1 MKKYTPFIC
10 AISFLIGGAFVYFL
24 GHLQQRKTDTKPSQ
38 VSAVDRQGSP
48 MADRVQL
55 TLDAGL
61 QKIVEAE
68 LDKSFA
74 TLHPKKIIAVLA
86 DPRTGEILAMAN
98 RPAPAGASTPQLDAV
113 SFSYE
118 PGSTFK
124 VLSYA
129 GVLMNGL
136 GDDKSQI
143 FCENGSFPL
152 EGKMIKDH
160 APLGNQTPSE
170 ILMRSS
176 NIGAAKMALKL
187 GATKYCE
194 LVQNFGFG
202 HETGV
207 GLQGESGG
215 AIIPKEKVDD
225 LTLAR
230 MSFGQG
236 VSVTPLQLLMAYGA
250 IANGGILFRPS
261 MTLNQSGTKQS
272 GQRIMPEGVAA
283 SLREAL
289 KLAVT
294 DQGTRPLAQVNGLQV
309 AGKTGT
315 SQAVTSDGG
324 HSETEYVTSFAGYFP
339 ADHPQVVAVVVVDG
353 ASVPADSNY
362 GGLIAAPIFAAIAK
376 QSASYLHLSP
386 SVGNLSSQN
395 DSL

>member
-1 MKKYTPFIC
+1 MKRFTFLFSTCAFLLGGGLVAVIC
-10 AISFLIGGAFVYFL
+10 HG
-24 GHLQQRKTDTKPSQ
+24 QQEANPDPVT
-38 VSAVDRQGSP
+38 VVDRQGPPISSLIH
-48 MADRVQL
+48 Q

-61 QKIVEAE
+61 QKIVEEE
-68 LDKSFA
+68 LDRSVA

-86 DPRTGEILAMAN
+86 DPRTGEVLAMAN
-98 RPAPAGASTPQLDAV
+98 RPAAEGASTPQLDAI

-129 GVLMNGL
+129 GFLMNGL
-136 GDDKSQI
+136 GDDKTQI
-143 FCENGSFPL
+143 FCENGTLRL
-152 EGKMIKDH
+152 EGKSIKDH

-176 NIGAAKMALKL
+176 NIGAAKMALKI
-187 GATKYCE
+187 GADKYCD
-194 LVQNFGFG
+194 LVQKFGFG
-202 HETGV
+202 QQTGI
-207 GLQGESGG
+207 GLEGESLG

-230 MSFGQG
+230 MSFGQA
-236 VSVTPLQLLMAYGA
+236 VSVTPIQLLMAYGA
-250 IANGGILFRPS
+250 IANGGTLFRAS
-261 MTLNQSGTKQS
+261 MTLNQSGMKPT
-272 GQRIMPEGVAA
+272 GERIMPEGVAA
-283 SLREAL
+283 SLRDAL

-294 DQGTRPLAQVNGLQV
+294 DQGTAPLARVDGLQV

-315 SQAVTSDGG
+315 SQAITSDGG

-353 ASVPADSNY
+353 ASVPVESNY

-376 QSASYLHLSP
+376 QTASYLHLTP
-386 SVGNLSSQN
+386 SVAEFTAQNSSQ
-395 DSL
+395 

>member
-1 MKKYTPFIC
+1 MKKSTLLFTAC
-10 AISFLIGGAFVYFL
+10 GFLFGGAFVYFL
-24 GHLQQRKTDTKPSQ
+24 GHLQQRKTDAKPSP
-38 VSAVDRQGSP
+38 VTAIDRQGSP

-55 TLDAGL
+55 TLDTGL
-61 QKIVEAE
+61 QKIVEVE
-68 LDKSFA
+68 LNRSFA

-86 DPRTGEILAMAN
+86 DPRTGEILAMCN
-98 RPAPAGASTPQLDAV
+98 RPSPAGASTAQLDAI

-129 GVLMNGL
+129 GFLMNGL
-136 GDDKSQI
+136 GDEKSQI
-143 FCENGSFPL
+143 FCENGTFPL
-152 EGKMIKDH
+152 EGKVIKDH

-176 NIGAAKMALKL
+176 NIGAAKMSLKI
-187 GATKYCE
+187 GATKYCN
-194 LVQNFGFG
+194 LIQKFGFG
-202 HETGV
+202 HQTGM
-207 GLQGESGG
+207 ESHRE
-215 AIIPKEKVDD
+215 PDD

-230 MSFGQG
+230 MSFGQA
-236 VSVTPLQLLMAYGA
+236 VRVTPLQLLMAYGA
-250 IANGGILFRPS
+250 IANGGTLFRPS
-261 MTLNQSGTKQS
+261 MRVNQSGIKPT
-272 GQRIMPEGVAA
+272 GERIMPEGVAA
-283 SLREAL
+283 SLRDAL

-294 DQGTRPLAQVNGLQV
+294 DQGTGPLAQVDGLQV

-353 ASVPADSNY
+353 ASVPVESNY

-376 QSASYLHLSP
+376 QTASYLHLTP
-386 SVGNLSSQN
+386 SVAEFTAQNSSQ
-395 DSL
+395 